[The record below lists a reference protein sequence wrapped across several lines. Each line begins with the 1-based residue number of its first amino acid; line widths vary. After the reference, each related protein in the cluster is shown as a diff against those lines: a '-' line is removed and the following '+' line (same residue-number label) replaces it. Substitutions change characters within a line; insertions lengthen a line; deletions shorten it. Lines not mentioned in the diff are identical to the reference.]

1 MFKRM
6 FMVTKTL
13 TITKEA
19 YEQLKALKRPEESFS
34 EEIKRI
40 TGSKQDIMRFAG
52 ILTEEE
58 GEGML
63 AAIRK
68 MREETSIQLKRKL
81 QL

>member
-1 MFKRM
+1 
-6 FMVTKTL
+6 MVTKTL

-52 ILTEEE
+52 AIHLSDEEAGHMKE
-58 GEGML
+58 E
-63 AAIRK
+63 IRRT
-68 MREETSIQLKRKL
+68 RE
-81 QL
+81 